1 MRWSPAYVAVGSN
14 LNDPRSRVEEAFE
27 RLGRLRETR
36 LVVRSPLYRSR
47 PMGPQDQPDFVNAVA
62 GLVTSLAARELLAEL
77 QAIEQAMGRV
87 PPAVRW
93 GPRVI
98 DLDLLVHGST
108 TSTEPGLS
116 LPHPGIHERNFVL
129 YPLAAIAPELHIPG
143 HGRVAD
149 LARNVGAAGLEQLS
163 SGVS

>member
-1 MRWSPAYVAVGSN
+1 VRWSPAYVAVGSN
-14 LNDPRSRVEEAFE
+14 LDDPRSRVGEAFE
-27 RLGRLRETR
+27 RMSRVRDTR
-36 LVVRSPLYRSR
+36 LVLRSPLYRTR
-47 PMGPQDQPDFVNAVA
+47 PLGPQDQPDFVNAVA
-62 GLVTSLAARELLAEL
+62 GLLTSLAARELLAEL
-77 QAIEQAMGRV
+77 QGIEQTMGRK
-87 PPAVRW
+87 PPPVRW

-108 TSTEPGLS
+108 TCSSPELS

-129 YPLAAIAPELHIPG
+129 YPLAAIAPGLHIPG
-143 HGRVAD
+143 RGPVAD